1 MNYTKEFEDWW
12 AATYQGKLS
21 PEVLIMELAFKD
33 VAYQAWR
40 QQQITI
46 DELFETIESIEEDL
60 NNGYVRK

>member
-1 MNYTKEFEDWW
+1 
-12 AATYQGKLS
+12 
-21 PEVLIMELAFKD
+21 MELAFKD

-46 DELFETIESIEEDL
+46 DELFKTIKSIEEDL